1 MVACAHP
8 TRADLK
14 DSDGGGLWFSDDL
27 TEADASRAWDAL
39 AGALCDQWNVI
50 GVDLMSEPYA
60 ASWGKGLITDWDRAA
75 ARLGN
80 KVLTLTNVAVRFG
93 DTPLFK
99 GLTLDLP
106 AGAVMGVVGA
116 NGTGK
121 TSLLKLIAG
130 EATPDEGEVSLG
142 GTVRVGYA
150 SQTRDGLD
158 DDKSVFE
165 EISQVLPRT
174 FHDLP

>member
-1 MVACAHP
+1 MSRQERNLKKRIE
-8 TRADLK
+8 TELEWIRANPK
-14 DSDGGGLWFSDDL
+14 GGRIKSK
-27 TEADASRAWDAL
+27 ARARTYDE
-39 AGALCDQWNVI
+39 LCD
-50 GVDLMSEPYA
+50 A
-60 ASWGKGLITDWDRAA
+60 AEQGRDAERIQSGAIAIAPGP
-75 ARLGN
+75 RLGN

>member
-80 KVLTLTNVAVRFG
+80 KVL
-93 DTPLFK
+93 K
-99 GLTLDLP
+99 GCSRCSSEGPRPPTVLASYLD
-106 AGAVMGVVGA
+106 
-116 NGTGK
+116 
-121 TSLLKLIAG
+121 
-130 EATPDEGEVSLG
+130 SLG
-142 GTVRVGYA
+142 IFKKKILLRIKVFVY
-150 SQTRDGLD
+150 LD
-158 DDKSVFE
+158 NRFWHFAFE
-165 EISQVLPRT
+165 SKTCFFFDQKQNDRT
-174 FHDLP
+174 CYRGKR